1 MEASYAV
8 TTNTVK
14 LDMGVDFAAEDFTAK
29 LKTGLEYM
37 LANEG
42 PYLIHCNEGKDRA
55 GFVAMLLECLMGGKV
70 QEITEDYMLS
80 YENYYH
86 VEKDSD
92 RWVRI
97 AQSNVVANLLKL
109 TGAEDE
115 KALAKADLSKAAE
128 TYLTET
134 VGLTAEQVTALKDV
148 LAGK

>member
-1 MEASYAV
+1 
-8 TTNTVK
+8 
-14 LDMGVDFAAEDFTAK
+14 
-29 LKTGLEYM
+29 M

-55 GFVAMLLECLMGGKV
+55 GFVTMLLECLMGGKV
-70 QEITEDYMLS
+70 REITEDYMLS

-92 RWVRI
+92 RWNRI

-115 KALAKADLSKAAE
+115 EALAKADLVKAAE
-128 TYLTET
+128 TYLTGT
-134 VGLTAEQVTALKDV
+134 VGLTEQQVKDLKSALS
-148 LAGK
+148 GK